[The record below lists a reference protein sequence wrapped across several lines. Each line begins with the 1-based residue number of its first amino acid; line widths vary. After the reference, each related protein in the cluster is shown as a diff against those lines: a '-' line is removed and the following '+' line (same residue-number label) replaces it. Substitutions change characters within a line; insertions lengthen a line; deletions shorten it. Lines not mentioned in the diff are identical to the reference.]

1 MEKADSMTIT
11 TSMHAN
17 GLEDAVTSD
26 AHAIDADVS
35 GTYMSCSGDK
45 EVGVIEVDELVQS
58 SCSDETEVVVV
69 VPYDDNGTESGS

>member
-26 AHAIDADVS
+26 VHAIDADLS
-35 GTYMSCSGDK
+35 GTYMSCSSDK
-45 EVGVIEVDELVQS
+45 EIGVVEELVQS
-58 SCSDETEVVVV
+58 SCSDGPEDVVVV
-69 VPYDDNGTESGS
+69 VPYDGNGTDSDS